1 MGVAQGGNGRFQ
13 AETPGLHGR
22 RRRRARTVALG
33 WEEQG
38 GDRRD
43 ERAERQHEALQAWS
57 EAEREPVP
65 ERAQGANRLT
75 APEARFNALSPLSR
89 GDPQAGGQALGG
101 GCARQAKLQVARRQE
116 RNSSSSSSRGVVFTK
131 FPNTEPM
138 VL

>member
-13 AETPGLHGR
+13 AETPGLHGRR

-75 APEARFNALSPLSR
+75 APEARFNALGPLSR

-116 RNSSSSSSRGVVFTK
+116 RNSSRVVFTK
-131 FPNTEPM
+131 FLTRNI
-138 VL
+138 